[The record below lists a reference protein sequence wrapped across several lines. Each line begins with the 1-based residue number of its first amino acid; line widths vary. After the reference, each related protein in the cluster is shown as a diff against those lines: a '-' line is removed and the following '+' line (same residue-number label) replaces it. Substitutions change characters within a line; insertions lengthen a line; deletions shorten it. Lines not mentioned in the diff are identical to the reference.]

1 MNLHKENYE
10 TLSEAMNALK
20 KKGFTYEFDIKNAS
34 LYHQAAEAEFKAHQ
48 LKVVEIHRFEGL
60 TNPADSSILYAIACE
75 DGSKGL
81 LVDAYGMYA
90 DTNKTAFMSDVE
102 IISE

>member
-20 KKGFTYEFDIKNAS
+20 KKGFTYEFDIKNAN
-34 LYHQAAEAEFKAHQ
+34 LYHKDAEKEFKAHQ

-60 TNPADSSILYAIACE
+60 TNPADSSILYAILCE

-90 DTNKTAFMSDVE
+90 DTDKTAFMSEVE

>member
-1 MNLHKENYE
+1 MNLHQENYE
-10 TLSEAMNALK
+10 TLSEAMNGLK

-34 LYHQAAEAEFKAHQ
+34 LYHHAAETEFKATQ

-60 TNPADSSILYAIACE
+60 TNPADSSILYAILCE

-90 DTNKTAFMSDVE
+90 DTDKTAFMSEVE